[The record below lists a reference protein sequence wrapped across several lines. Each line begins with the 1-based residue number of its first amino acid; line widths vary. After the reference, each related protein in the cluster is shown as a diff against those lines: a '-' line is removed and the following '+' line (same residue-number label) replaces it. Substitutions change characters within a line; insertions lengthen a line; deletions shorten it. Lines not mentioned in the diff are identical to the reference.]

1 LIVSLVLC
9 RIQSQEGFIFIKQT
23 SSTGST
29 GPTSSTGSTGPTSST
44 GSTGPEQE
52 FRQKQKMIEAE
63 MIKAGMTQAN
73 ISEALKAML
82 EVYMTEAGMTEEQK
96 KIPRAMH
103 EFTEMRKMQKMQT
116 TPPSAQMQTTPPVQ
130 APLYNVIW

>member
-1 LIVSLVLC
+1 MHVLIIFILIVSLVLC
-9 RIQSQEGFIFIKQT
+9 RIQSQEGFIFIKQ
-23 SSTGST
+23 
-29 GPTSSTGSTGPTSST
+29 TSSTGSTGPTSST